1 MLLNTKCVFWF
12 SLQLLSKTFLTLR
25 RNERDIIKM
34 YISLHVKY
42 PLFVTDFNKT
52 WIFRTDFRKLLQY
65 KISWK
70 SVYWEPSCSMRTYR
84 QTDRHDE
91 ALRNLANAPNNEDL
105 ATVIFLQISNHCW
118 VCALITKEGH
128 SEKTCAHGQ
137 TVTTRPQSDGA
148 ATYTGQN
155 FSYSGQYT
163 LIVPSMILHPLR
175 SIPTHIVAHPQSTH
189 IYIATDT
196 SVVATVLIKCTAY
209 IVFLL

>member
-1 MLLNTKCVFWF
+1 MQPLLLWKSSEYYTTWVCVFVALGIHAMRMRHIDLSPATFYSFPHCLINGTIFENKFLNTNCVYWF
-12 SLQLLSKTFLTLR
+12 SLQFLSETFLILR

-52 WIFRTDFRKLLQY
+52 WIFRTDFRKLLKY

-70 SVYWEPSCSMRTYR
+70 SVKWEPSCSMRTYR

-91 ALRNLANAPNNEDL
+91 ALRNLANAPNNEHL
-105 ATVIFLQISNHCW
+105 ATDIFLQISNHCW

-137 TVTTRPQSDGA
+137 TVTTWPQSDGA
-148 ATYTGQN
+148 ATY
-155 FSYSGQYT
+155 
-163 LIVPSMILHPLR
+163 
-175 SIPTHIVAHPQSTH
+175 
-189 IYIATDT
+189 
-196 SVVATVLIKCTAY
+196 
-209 IVFLL
+209 